1 MPAPTNAP
9 SPIFTISNE
18 AFQVGDDV
26 QFEVTVEDFSN
37 ILGFQQTFK
46 WDPSVLEFQSTAG
59 ASGINVNVNDGEI
72 AQGLLPTLALMNL
85 DAVEDGEAVM
95 TITFKALVDVPNP
108 TEILS
113 FTDEITARQVVW
125 ENPVNNDLFIVEGE
139 YLNGEGTT
147 SIVNAPSWMES
158 FEVFPNPTENKI
170 YVKALFQSEGDYE
183 ILIVNLL
190 GQKVYAEK
198 FAQKELFLSIG
209 FGAFPAGTY
218 FLSLTTADGIQTE
231 SFVKK

>member
-1 MPAPTNAP
+1 M
-9 SPIFTISNE
+9 IY
-18 AFQVGDDV
+18 
-26 QFEVTVEDFSN
+26 
-37 ILGFQQTFK
+37 
-46 WDPSVLEFQSTAG
+46 
-59 ASGINVNVNDGEI
+59 
-72 AQGLLPTLALMNL
+72 
-85 DAVEDGEAVM
+85 
-95 TITFKALVDVPNP
+95 
-108 TEILS
+108 
-113 FTDEITARQVVW
+113 
-125 ENPVNNDLFIVEGE
+125 LFIVEGE

-198 FAQKELFLSIG
+198 FAQKELYLNIG
-209 FGAFPAGTY
+209 FEEFPAGTY
-218 FLSLTTADGIQTE
+218 FLSLKAADGIQTE